1 VITDIGSEE
10 ARQFQSEL
18 NDVFEQLATD
28 LIRDAEGAS
37 KFITIE
43 VNEGESEQECL
54 AVAYA
59 VAESPLVKT
68 AFFASDPNWGRILA
82 AIGRA
87 GLIDL
92 DIESVTVTLGDT
104 LLVSKGAIDAAYS
117 ESAGQSEMDKDEIRV
132 QINLDRGQ
140 VCERV
145 WTSDL
150 SNEYVRI
157 NADYRS

>member
-1 VITDIGSEE
+1 M
-10 ARQFQSEL
+10 A
-18 NDVFEQLATD
+18 
-28 LIRDAEGAS
+28 
-37 KFITIE
+37 
-43 VNEGESEQECL
+43 
-54 AVAYA
+54 
-59 VAESPLVKT
+59 
-68 AFFASDPNWGRILA
+68 
-82 AIGRA
+82 
-87 GLIDL
+87 
-92 DIESVTVTLGDT
+92 LGDT